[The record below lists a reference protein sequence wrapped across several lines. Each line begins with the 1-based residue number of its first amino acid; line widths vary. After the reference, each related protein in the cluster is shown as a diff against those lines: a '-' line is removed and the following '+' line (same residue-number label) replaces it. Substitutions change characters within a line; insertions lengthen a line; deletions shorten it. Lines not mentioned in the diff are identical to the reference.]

1 MHDCRPP
8 SRALRRWLRI
18 FDSDP
23 VDGRY
28 GHLLL
33 VENPERDDD
42 LGNQLR
48 PYFESAHG
56 DAREYFAGE
65 IGISL
70 HPDADEDDDDASL
83 LYPGCLPDTAKRG
96 LFGEVMAGL
105 VTEHYEFVGG
115 HEWRIPIFLFRYHA
129 DVEKYL
135 FDLARDAARER
146 AVFGRFGSDF
156 IGLKLD
162 DDGAVVR
169 LIVGEA
175 KWRAELS
182 DSEVQTLMLGKWKKN
197 KRTGERKRAGG
208 IWFEINRDL
217 DVPHGVRQLQRLLK
231 ERDRDGHAAAIVS
244 MDKALALRNP
254 VPMPRTNLI
263 MIVGNGKATRDEG
276 EPLLVWKT
284 IPEEYTSRHDL
295 QVVEVILK
303 DGEDLIDEIY
313 DLLWTV

>member
-8 SRALRRWLRI
+8 SRALRQWLQN
-18 FDSDP
+18 FESDP

-33 VENPERDDD
+33 VENAKKDPD

-48 PYFESAHG
+48 PYFESAHR
-56 DAREYFAGE
+56 DAREYFAE
-65 IGISL
+65 QIGISL
-70 HPDADEDDDDASL
+70 HPDDDEDVDDASL

-105 VTEHYEFVGG
+105 VTENYEFVGG
-115 HEWRIPIFLFRYHA
+115 HEWTVPIFLFRYHA

-135 FDLARDAARER
+135 FDLARVAERKR
-146 AVFGRFGSDF
+146 AVFGRLGSDF
-156 IGLKLD
+156 IGVKLD

-175 KWRAELS
+175 KWRGELS
-182 DSEVQTLMLGKWKKN
+182 DGEVETLMLGKWKSN
-197 KRTGERKRAGG
+197 KRTGQRTRKGG
-208 IWFEINRDL
+208 IWSEINRDL

-244 MDKALALRNP
+244 MDKALVLRNP
-254 VPMPRTNLI
+254 VPIARTNLI
-263 MIVGNGKATRDEG
+263 LIAGNGKAKRGEG
-276 EPLLVWKT
+276 EALLTWKT
-284 IPEEYTSRHDL
+284 IPEEYTSPHDL
-295 QVVEVILK
+295 QVVELILK

-313 DLLWTV
+313 NLLWAV